1 MKIKLVKIIFY
12 FILLIII
19 LISFKNNINITS
31 ENFNNILNKKFYFNN
46 YFQNITNIYDYFS
59 LIEIKYLYSLKFRL
73 VHVKYKIG
81 FFDMNNNL
89 ILPSDIA
96 LYKNLHIICNIIMT
110 NYNIEINSFPNI
122 NNNRYFECNEF
133 YKINKKVK
141 FGIKIYTRTEKN
153 DKIQDYIIY
162 FFSEKI
168 FNFNILLYKKN
179 EVFDPFILI
188 KEYQS
193 LKKRM
198 EDNEINKNLKLKN
211 LYSQF
216 PLCKLKDNLY
226 TKENIWYFQNIYNYY
241 FCFCKGIECFIQ
253 NNFQKCKYLFYLNIL
268 DNNRNIYNKTDYL
281 FIDFIFNEYSSDDAY
296 PVFKRMIS
304 QKEPVHYLTE
314 NIDIY
319 NKYCLHIQKCLT
331 IIYVNKNNYTINGD
345 FLEKHLTLILK
356 LKEVLSGGGV
366 DINYINNLFYNLE
379 FITYICIGHGIS
391 FFKSFLYDYYDC
403 YGSKRY
409 NKILIPPSDKLI
421 NVAKNFGWKD
431 NDIIK
436 INLPRWDK
444 YNNYNNNLDDKE
456 KKNSIF
462 IMFTWRDI
470 NKDKNISS
478 YYFKNII
485 LLVNNIKLN
494 NSLKKNKIILYFT
507 LHHKLFEYKYKFK
520 INQYIKYIEENEISE
535 CLSKIKLLVS
545 DFSSIIF
552 DLIYQRK
559 PFIIYIPDA
568 NDPEIELNYKPNY
581 YQLIQSLK
589 NETIYFKNKFFEIE
603 KVVNKILYYI
613 NNNFSLEPEL
623 EMFYNSFHLYRENN
637 TNKFITYISKII

>member
-1 MKIKLVKIIFY
+1 
-12 FILLIII
+12 
-19 LISFKNNINITS
+19 
-31 ENFNNILNKKFYFNN
+31 
-46 YFQNITNIYDYFS
+46 
-59 LIEIKYLYSLKFRL
+59 
-73 VHVKYKIG
+73 
-81 FFDMNNNL
+81 MNNNL

-296 PVFKRMIS
+296 PVFKTMIS